1 MGRVIQGRGLL
12 ARTSITSFLSR
23 LFRRP
28 TMRSISRR
36 PSLLSALTLL
46 GALGCAHEAP
56 QVQAPP
62 AAPPP
67 VVAKAEPAPEKATS
81 QEKDDAEAMRR
92 LLSGPIAYFEFD
104 KADLTSEDRQKLQVL
119 AQELKAHSTAR
130 IVISG
135 NTDEVGTEE
144 YNLALGQRRAV
155 VARTYLLV
163 LGISPDR
170 VETVSYGEERPADTG
185 HDDAAHAKNR
195 RDEAQPLSTR

>member
-1 MGRVIQGRGLL
+1 
-12 ARTSITSFLSR
+12 
-23 LFRRP
+23 
-28 TMRSISRR
+28 MRSISRR